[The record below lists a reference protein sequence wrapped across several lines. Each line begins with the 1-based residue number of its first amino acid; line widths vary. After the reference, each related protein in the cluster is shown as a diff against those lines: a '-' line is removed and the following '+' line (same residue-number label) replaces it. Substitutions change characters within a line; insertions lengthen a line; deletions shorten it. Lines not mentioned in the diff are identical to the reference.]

1 MENTIRKAAIS
12 VGAIAV
18 MALSAPVMAD
28 RNADIAYVN
37 EIDSCIAEFATRV
50 DLTEADRVRYIV
62 TKSKR
67 SGIGY
72 ALSFS
77 THVYSADGE
86 ESYSVYCVARGSNT
100 PVKFKLKEKNS

>member
-1 MENTIRKAAIS
+1 MINTIRKAAITIGS
-12 VGAIAV
+12 IAIVG
-18 MALSAPVMAD
+18 LSTPVQAD

-37 EIDSCIAEFATRV
+37 EIDSCITEFTTRV
-50 DLTEADRVRYIV
+50 DVTEAERVRYVV

-72 ALSFS
+72 ALSFN
-77 THVYSADGE
+77 THVYSSDGE
-86 ESYSVYCVARGSNT
+86 VSYSVYCVARGSNT